1 MTFGSGHKYLRPK
14 SIHDPEIVDELAK
27 DYMYIAC
34 IKFINSA
41 SICAKHGVMAILM
54 LVFRLRRI
62 LCDGIRLC

>member
-41 SICAKHGVMAILM
+41 SIWLNTE
-54 LVFRLRRI
+54 
-62 LCDGIRLC
+62 